1 MTLQSAAQF
10 GLMTVL
16 CFVSIGAIKFTPIRK
31 CEGFKNRIKCYFKS
45 TPKETAYFI
54 IMFAATV
61 AVNILLITFYKD
73 NSLIFNM
80 KRNAAMAVLW
90 IAAYFDAKSYRIPNK
105 LIITGLAYRAVIL
118 IFELIFKREG
128 LMKTLLNELVAAV
141 IMLIISFLCMLII
154 KNGLGMGD
162 AKLFM
167 VIGLLLGLTGT
178 MSVTAVS
185 LLVTFFEAIFLL
197 IFKKKGRKDSIA
209 FAPSILIGGLLA
221 MGFLGA

>member
-105 LIITGLAYRAVIL
+105 LIITGLA
-118 IFELIFKREG
+118 
-128 LMKTLLNELVAAV
+128 
-141 IMLIISFLCMLII
+141 
-154 KNGLGMGD
+154 
-162 AKLFM
+162 
-167 VIGLLLGLTGT
+167 
-178 MSVTAVS
+178 
-185 LLVTFFEAIFLL
+185 
-197 IFKKKGRKDSIA
+197 
-209 FAPSILIGGLLA
+209 
-221 MGFLGA
+221 